1 MDSSK
6 MLTELEAHL
15 SNTQAK
21 LYYPDDPEY
30 TKLQVCFIDKPI
42 QTLAIVRPQTAE
54 DVSSILQFCL
64 KNDVDFCVRTGGH
77 DCASRTLV
85 KGALVIDM
93 RDIKH
98 VTISDDKQT
107 ARVGGGIL
115 SGELCEILGKEG
127 LTTPVGTIGSVGY
140 TGWATLGGYGP
151 LTSHYGMGVDQ
162 ILAAKIVNANGEIQ
176 DADADMLV
184 GIRGGGGSLGIIV
197 ELTIKVYPIGTILFS
212 TIIFESSDLPTTL
225 TSYTNYYESL
235 LKTNQFPI
243 HLQLQP
249 FILEIPNLGTVLMI
263 GATWHGDKEEGHAWI
278 KNIAS
283 AAPCVMQS
291 TEETT
296 MAALL
301 EKNDKAF
308 AGPFLGRVF
317 TVSFKTLTEK
327 TISILS
333 KYSANAPGGGAMFA
347 YHTLLSTQEPVKSVL
362 GTRARHH
369 MLEIYALTKDK
380 DVAEQREKWGREV
393 KAELEREDGDNVLE
407 GSYVSLGEH
416 GEDLKRV
423 YGRHYETLLGL
434 KRRFDP
440 ENVFKHS
447 IPRLVIADQKIVE
460 AE

>member
-6 MLTELEAHL
+6 VLPELEAHL

-21 LYYPDDPEY
+21 FYYPDHPEY
-30 TKLQVCFIDKPI
+30 TKLQECFIDKPI
-42 QTLAIVRPQTAE
+42 KTLATVRPRTAE
-54 DVSSILQFCL
+54 DVSSIFQFCL
-64 KNDVDFCVRTGGH
+64 KSNIDFCVRTGGH

-85 KGALVIDM
+85 HGALVIDM

-98 VTISDDKQT
+98 VTISDDKKT
-107 ARVGGGIL
+107 AKVGGGIL

-127 LTTPVGTIGSVGY
+127 LTTPVGTIASVGY

-162 ILAAKIVNANGEIQ
+162 IIVAKVVNANGEIQ
-176 DADADMLV
+176 DADEEMLV

-197 ELTIKVYPIGTILFS
+197 ELTIKVHPISTILSS
-212 TIIFESSDLPTTL
+212 TIIFESSDLPSTL
-225 TSYTNYYESL
+225 SAYTDYYENL
-235 LKTNQFPI
+235 LATNQLPVY
-243 HLQLQP
+243 LQLQP

-283 AAPCVMQS
+283 AAPCIMQS

-296 MAALL
+296 MAELL
-301 EKNDKAF
+301 AKNDKAF
-308 AGPFLGRVF
+308 AGPFFGRVF
-317 TVSFKTLTEK
+317 TVSFKTLTPK

-347 YHTLLSTQEPVKSVL
+347 YHTLLSAQEPVKSVF

-380 DVAEQREKWGREV
+380 DVTEERVKWGREV
-393 KAELEREDGDNVLE
+393 KAELERDDGDNVLE
-407 GSYVSLGEH
+407 GSYVALGEH

-423 YGRHYETLLGL
+423 YGKHYETLLNL
-434 KRRFDP
+434 KERYDP
-440 ENVFKHS
+440 GNVFKNS
-447 IPRLVIADQKIVE
+447 IPRLVTVDEKFVE